1 MGFTNNRYIVKS
13 PYEYGT
19 LASSAV
25 GNSPFVRICST
36 VSNTTV
42 TLRNAAGDTIGS
54 VLMGNAGD
62 SIVIEKDVNETLSTN
77 LPVYATGEGAG
88 VLPPPMFIVTPAN
101 IDPEQGTGSFT
112 VLHMGEPGTYYWT
125 INNITTSNAD
135 FAAVSG
141 SFTTTTVHGTG
152 TFNITTVADL
162 STEGTQ
168 TFTVS
173 VRSGSTSGTILAT
186 SDSVAI
192 SDTSLTPTITPAT
205 NSVDE
210 GSSLS
215 FAVTNLGP
223 NGTYYFTINNITTA
237 NADFDAVNGSF
248 SLTGGG
254 AQDNG
259 TGSFSLSTVAE
270 RITEGDQTF
279 TVSVRSGSIS
289 GPVIVT
295 SGSITLNDISLTP
308 AFTVTPA
315 SINEGSSGSF
325 TVNNLGAAGTYYWTI
340 LNGTTVDADFSSVSG
355 SFNTATLNGNG
366 SFNITTIADSTTEG
380 DQTFQVQIRTGS
392 TSGTILVTSGSVTV
406 NDTSLTPAFTV
417 TPASINEGSSG
428 SFTVNNLGAAGT
440 YYYTIL
446 NGTTVNADFDAVSGS
461 FNTATLNGNGTFTIT
476 TIADNTT
483 EGDQTFQVQIRTG
496 STSGTVILT
505 SSSVTVNDTSLTPAF
520 TVTPASINEGSSGS
534 FTVNNLGAA
543 GTYYWTINNITT
555 ANADFN
561 AVSGSFNTATLNGN
575 GTFNITTIADNTT
588 EGNETFTVSVRSGST
603 SGTILVTSGSVT
615 VNDTSLTPAAIG
627 DVAGLYRTTYTG
639 YFADDPTFFAT
650 ATVNATAVNLSPIR
664 DGDPG
669 FEPFSTQHLGY
680 FKPATTETYTFYL
693 TSDDASFM
701 WLGANAVS
709 GFNTGNALI
718 NNGGVHG
725 SNEVSA
731 SIALTAGVYYPIRIQ
746 YGDQS
751 GGDVLD
757 FEFSTPT
764 ITKDENVTGLI
775 FYNSTTNGH

>member
-279 TVSVRSGSIS
+279 TVSLRSGSIS

-366 SFNITTIADSTTEG
+366 SFNITTIADTTTEG
-380 DQTFQVQIRTGS
+380 AQTFTVSVRSGS
-392 TSGTILVTSGSVTV
+392 ISGTVIVTSGSITV
-406 NDTSLTPAFTV
+406 NDISLTPAFTV
-417 TPASINEGSSG
+417 TPASIDEGATG

-440 YYYTIL
+440 YYYTI
-446 NGTTVNADFDAVSGS
+446 NNITTANADFSSVSGS

-476 TIADNTT
+476 TIADTTT
-483 EGDQTFQVQIRTG
+483 EGAQ
-496 STSGTVILT
+496 
-505 SSSVTVNDTSLTPAF
+505 
-520 TVTPASINEGSSGS
+520 
-534 FTVNNLGAA
+534 
-543 GTYYWTINNITT
+543 
-555 ANADFN
+555 
-561 AVSGSFNTATLNGN
+561 
-575 GTFNITTIADNTT
+575 
-588 EGNETFTVSVRSGST
+588 TFTVSVRINSI

-615 VNDTSLTPAAIG
+615 INDTSLTASGDTPGLYKTTYAGYFG
-627 DVAGLYRTTYTG
+627 DV
-639 YFADDPTFFAT
+639 PEFFAT
-650 ATVNATAVNLSPIR
+650 ATPAIAGANPATSVQTTVIEEPATD
-664 DGDPG
+664 DGSA
-669 FEPFSTQHLGY
+669 FSVQWLGY
-680 FKPATTETYTFYL
+680 FKPTTTETHTFFL
-693 TSDDASFM
+693 NSDDASYM
-701 WLGANAVS
+701 WIGATAVT
-709 GFNTGNALI
+709 GFTTVNALI
-718 NNGGVHG
+718 NNGGSHAATEISG
-725 SNEVSA
+725 
-731 SIALTAGVYYPIRIQ
+731 SIALTAGVYYPVRIQ
-746 YGDQS
+746 FGEQG
-751 GGDVLD
+751 GGDLL
-757 FEFSTPT
+757 EFNYSTPT
-764 ITKDENVTGLI
+764 IVKTTTVTGKV
-775 FYNSTTNGH
+775 FYNSATNGH

>member
-25 GNSPFVRICST
+25 GNCPFVRICST

-62 SIVIEKDVNETLSTN
+62 SIVIEKDVTETLSTN

-380 DQTFQVQIRTGS
+380 DQTFRVTVREGS
-392 TSGTILVTSGSVTV
+392 IFGTILVTSDSVTI

-446 NGTTVNADFDAVSGS
+446 NGTTVDADFDAVSGS
-461 FNTATLNGNGTFTIT
+461 FNTATLNGNGTFNIN

-520 TVTPASINEGSSGS
+520 TVTPASINEGATGS

-575 GTFNITTIADNTT
+575 GTFTIDIIADNTT
-588 EGNETFTVSVRSGST
+588 EGTQTFTVSVRSGST

-709 GFNTGNALI
+709 GFNTGNAFI

-751 GGDVLD
+751 GGDVLEL
-757 FEFSTPT
+757 EFSTPT

>member
-325 TVNNLGAAGTYYWTI
+325 TVNNLGAAGTYYYTI

-440 YYYTIL
+440 YY
-446 NGTTVNADFDAVSGS
+446 
-461 FNTATLNGNGTFTIT
+461 
-476 TIADNTT
+476 
-483 EGDQTFQVQIRTG
+483 
-496 STSGTVILT
+496 
-505 SSSVTVNDTSLTPAF
+505 
-520 TVTPASINEGSSGS
+520 
-534 FTVNNLGAA
+534 
-543 GTYYWTINNITT
+543 WTINNITT

-575 GTFNITTIADNTT
+575 GTFTIDIIADNTT
-588 EGNETFTVSVRSGST
+588 EGTQTFTVSVRSGST

-615 VNDTSLTPAAIG
+615 VNDTSLTASG
-627 DVAGLYRTTYTG
+627 DTAGLYRTTYTG

-709 GFNTGNALI
+709 GFNTGNAFI

-751 GGDVLD
+751 GGDVLQ

-764 ITKDENVTGLI
+764 IAKDENVTGLI

>member
-1 MGFTNNRYIVKS
+1 MSFTNNRYIVKS

-440 YYYTIL
+440 YY
-446 NGTTVNADFDAVSGS
+446 
-461 FNTATLNGNGTFTIT
+461 
-476 TIADNTT
+476 
-483 EGDQTFQVQIRTG
+483 
-496 STSGTVILT
+496 
-505 SSSVTVNDTSLTPAF
+505 
-520 TVTPASINEGSSGS
+520 
-534 FTVNNLGAA
+534 
-543 GTYYWTINNITT
+543 WTINNITT

-575 GTFNITTIADNTT
+575 GTFTITLIADNTT
-588 EGNETFTVSVRSGST
+588 EGPETFTVSVRSGST
-603 SGTILVTSGSVT
+603 IGTILVTSGSVT
-615 VNDTSLTPAAIG
+615 VNDTSLTPAAVG

-639 YFADDPTFFAT
+639 YFADDPTFFDT
-650 ATVNATAVNLSPIR
+650 APVNATAVNLSPIR

-701 WLGANAVS
+701 WLDANAVS
-709 GFNTGNALI
+709 GFNTGNAFI

-746 YGDQS
+746 YGDQG
-751 GGDVLD
+751 GGDVL
-757 FEFSTPT
+757 ELKFSTPT

>member
-25 GNSPFVRICST
+25 GNCPFVRICST

-168 TFTVS
+168 
-173 VRSGSTSGTILAT
+173 
-186 SDSVAI
+186 
-192 SDTSLTPTITPAT
+192 
-205 NSVDE
+205 
-210 GSSLS
+210 
-215 FAVTNLGP
+215 
-223 NGTYYFTINNITTA
+223 
-237 NADFDAVNGSF
+237 
-248 SLTGGG
+248 
-254 AQDNG
+254 
-259 TGSFSLSTVAE
+259 
-270 RITEGDQTF
+270 
-279 TVSVRSGSIS
+279 
-289 GPVIVT
+289 
-295 SGSITLNDISLTP
+295 
-308 AFTVTPA
+308 
-315 SINEGSSGSF
+315 
-325 TVNNLGAAGTYYWTI
+325 
-340 LNGTTVDADFSSVSG
+340 
-355 SFNTATLNGNG
+355 
-366 SFNITTIADSTTEG
+366 
-380 DQTFQVQIRTGS
+380 
-392 TSGTILVTSGSVTV
+392 
-406 NDTSLTPAFTV
+406 
-417 TPASINEGSSG
+417 
-428 SFTVNNLGAAGT
+428 
-440 YYYTIL
+440 
-446 NGTTVNADFDAVSGS
+446 
-461 FNTATLNGNGTFTIT
+461 
-476 TIADNTT
+476 
-483 EGDQTFQVQIRTG
+483 
-496 STSGTVILT
+496 
-505 SSSVTVNDTSLTPAF
+505 
-520 TVTPASINEGSSGS
+520 
-534 FTVNNLGAA
+534 
-543 GTYYWTINNITT
+543 
-555 ANADFN
+555 
-561 AVSGSFNTATLNGN
+561 
-575 GTFNITTIADNTT
+575 
-588 EGNETFTVSVRSGST
+588 TFTVSVRSGST

-751 GGDVLD
+751 GGDVLEL
-757 FEFSTPT
+757 EFSTPT

>member
-1 MGFTNNRYIVKS
+1 MSANGISDLSTKQLKQAAKLDIAQAKREGRVVADDGSITGPIDSTKPYYRARNVYDLDRLPTQYSGNDLTDNANPEGLLRARPWTAYDINPTANIVN
-13 PYEYGT
+13 EGGT
-19 LASSAV
+19 LVVNIALLEILDGTTVYWSVSSA
-25 GNSPFVRICST
+25 GDFGTSTGTFV
-36 VSNTTV
+36 VN
-42 TLRNAAGDTIGS
+42 N
-54 VLMGNAGD
+54 D
-62 SIVIEKDVNETLSTN
+62 S
-77 LPVYATGEGAG
+77 
-88 VLPPPMFIVTPAN
+88 
-101 IDPEQGTGSFT
+101 GSFT
-112 VLHMGEPGTYYWT
+112 VTPTK
-125 INNITTSNAD
+125 
-135 FAAVSG
+135 
-141 SFTTTTVHGTG
+141 
-152 TFNITTVADL
+152 DL
-162 STEGTQ
+162 STEGTE
-168 TFTVS
+168 TFNITL
-173 VRSGSTSGTILAT
+173 RRGSASGTVVAT
-186 SDSVAI
+186 FANVQIFDV
-192 SDTSLTPTITPAT
+192 SLTPTITPAA

-223 NGTYYFTINNITTA
+223 NGTYYWTINHVTTA

-259 TGSFSLSTVAE
+259 TGSFSLSTVAD
-270 RITEGDQTF
+270 RTTEGAQTF

-289 GPVIVT
+289 GTVIVT
-295 SGSITLNDISLTP
+295 SGSITVNDI
-308 AFTVTPA
+308 
-315 SINEGSSGSF
+315 
-325 TVNNLGAAGTYYWTI
+325 
-340 LNGTTVDADFSSVSG
+340 
-355 SFNTATLNGNG
+355 
-366 SFNITTIADSTTEG
+366 
-380 DQTFQVQIRTGS
+380 
-392 TSGTILVTSGSVTV
+392 
-406 NDTSLTPAFTV
+406 
-417 TPASINEGSSG
+417 
-428 SFTVNNLGAAGT
+428 
-440 YYYTIL
+440 
-446 NGTTVNADFDAVSGS
+446 
-461 FNTATLNGNGTFTIT
+461 
-476 TIADNTT
+476 
-483 EGDQTFQVQIRTG
+483 
-496 STSGTVILT
+496 
-505 SSSVTVNDTSLTPAF
+505 SLTPAF

-575 GTFNITTIADNTT
+575 GTFTIDIISDNTT
-588 EGNETFTVSVRSGST
+588 EGTQTFTVSVRSGST

-627 DVAGLYRTTYTG
+627 DAAGLYRTTYTG

-709 GFNTGNALI
+709 GFNTGNAFI

-746 YGDQS
+746 YGDNS
-751 GGDVLD
+751 GGDVLQ

-764 ITKDENVTGLI
+764 IAKDENVTGLI

>member
-25 GNSPFVRICST
+25 GNCPFVRICST

-62 SIVIEKDVNETLSTN
+62 SIVIEKDVTETLSTN

-259 TGSFSLSTVAE
+259 TGSFSLTTVAD
-270 RITEGDQTF
+270 RTTEGDQTF

-325 TVNNLGAAGTYYWTI
+325 TVNNLGAAGTYYYRI
-340 LNGTTVDADFSSVSG
+340 SHITTADADFSSVTG
-355 SFNTATLNGNG
+355 SFTTTTLNGNG
-366 SFNITTIADSTTEG
+366 SFNITTIADS
-380 DQTFQVQIRTGS
+380 
-392 TSGTILVTSGSVTV
+392 
-406 NDTSLTPAFTV
+406 
-417 TPASINEGSSG
+417 
-428 SFTVNNLGAAGT
+428 
-440 YYYTIL
+440 
-446 NGTTVNADFDAVSGS
+446 
-461 FNTATLNGNGTFTIT
+461 
-476 TIADNTT
+476 
-483 EGDQTFQVQIRTG
+483 
-496 STSGTVILT
+496 
-505 SSSVTVNDTSLTPAF
+505 
-520 TVTPASINEGSSGS
+520 
-534 FTVNNLGAA
+534 
-543 GTYYWTINNITT
+543 
-555 ANADFN
+555 
-561 AVSGSFNTATLNGN
+561 
-575 GTFNITTIADNTT
+575 TT

-615 VNDTSLTPAAIG
+615 VNDTSLTPAAVG

-746 YGDQS
+746 YGDQG
-751 GGDVLD
+751 GGDVLE

>member
-440 YYYTIL
+440 YY
-446 NGTTVNADFDAVSGS
+446 
-461 FNTATLNGNGTFTIT
+461 
-476 TIADNTT
+476 
-483 EGDQTFQVQIRTG
+483 
-496 STSGTVILT
+496 
-505 SSSVTVNDTSLTPAF
+505 
-520 TVTPASINEGSSGS
+520 
-534 FTVNNLGAA
+534 
-543 GTYYWTINNITT
+543 WTINNITT

-575 GTFNITTIADNTT
+575 GTFTIDIIADNTT
-588 EGNETFTVSVRSGST
+588 EGTQTFTVSVRSGST

-709 GFNTGNALI
+709 GFNTGNAFI

-751 GGDVLD
+751 GGDVLQ

-764 ITKDENVTGLI
+764 IAKDENVTGLI

>member
-25 GNSPFVRICST
+25 GNCPFVRICST

-440 YYYTIL
+440 YY
-446 NGTTVNADFDAVSGS
+446 
-461 FNTATLNGNGTFTIT
+461 
-476 TIADNTT
+476 
-483 EGDQTFQVQIRTG
+483 
-496 STSGTVILT
+496 
-505 SSSVTVNDTSLTPAF
+505 
-520 TVTPASINEGSSGS
+520 
-534 FTVNNLGAA
+534 
-543 GTYYWTINNITT
+543 WTINNITT

-575 GTFNITTIADNTT
+575 GTFTIDIISDNTT
-588 EGNETFTVSVRSGST
+588 EGTQTFTVSVRSGST

-615 VNDTSLTPAAIG
+615 VNDTSLTASG
-627 DVAGLYRTTYTG
+627 DTAGLYRTTYTG

-709 GFNTGNALI
+709 GFNTGNAFI

-746 YGDQS
+746 YGDQG
-751 GGDVLD
+751 GGDVLE

>member
-1 MGFTNNRYIVKS
+1 MSFTNNRYIVKS

-88 VLPPPMFIVTPAN
+88 VLPPPMFIVTPTN

-259 TGSFSLSTVAE
+259 TGSFSLSTVAD
-270 RITEGDQTF
+270 RTTEGDQTF

-325 TVNNLGAAGTYYWTI
+325 TVNNLGPAGTYYWTI
-340 LNGTTVDADFSSVSG
+340 NHGDEDF
-355 SFNTATLNGNG
+355 
-366 SFNITTIADSTTEG
+366 IST
-380 DQTFQVQIRTGS
+380 D
-392 TSGTILVTSGSVTV
+392 
-406 NDTSLTPAFTV
+406 
-417 TPASINEGSSG
+417 
-428 SFTVNNLGAAGT
+428 
-440 YYYTIL
+440 
-446 NGTTVNADFDAVSGS
+446 NADFDAVSGS

-483 EGDQTFQVQIRTG
+483 EGNQ
-496 STSGTVILT
+496 
-505 SSSVTVNDTSLTPAF
+505 
-520 TVTPASINEGSSGS
+520 
-534 FTVNNLGAA
+534 
-543 GTYYWTINNITT
+543 
-555 ANADFN
+555 
-561 AVSGSFNTATLNGN
+561 
-575 GTFNITTIADNTT
+575 
-588 EGNETFTVSVRSGST
+588 TFTVSVREGSIM
-603 SGTILVTSGSVT
+603 GTILVTSGSVT
-615 VNDTSLTPAAIG
+615 VNDTSLTASG
-627 DVAGLYRTTYTG
+627 DTAGLYRTTYTG

-709 GFNTGNALI
+709 GFNTGNAFI
-718 NNGGVHG
+718 NNGGIHG

-746 YGDQS
+746 YGDQG
-751 GGDVLD
+751 GGDVLQLQ
-757 FEFSTPT
+757 FSTPT
-764 ITKDENVTGLI
+764 IAKDENVTGLI

>member
-25 GNSPFVRICST
+25 GNCPFVRICST

-62 SIVIEKDVNETLSTN
+62 SIVIEKDVTETLSTN

-259 TGSFSLSTVAE
+259 TGSFSLTTVAD
-270 RITEGDQTF
+270 RTTEGDQTF

-325 TVNNLGAAGTYYWTI
+325 TVNNLGAAGTYYYRI
-340 LNGTTVDADFSSVSG
+340 SHITTADADFSSVTG
-355 SFNTATLNGNG
+355 SFTTTTLNGNG
-366 SFNITTIADSTTEG
+366 SFNITTIADS
-380 DQTFQVQIRTGS
+380 
-392 TSGTILVTSGSVTV
+392 
-406 NDTSLTPAFTV
+406 
-417 TPASINEGSSG
+417 
-428 SFTVNNLGAAGT
+428 
-440 YYYTIL
+440 
-446 NGTTVNADFDAVSGS
+446 
-461 FNTATLNGNGTFTIT
+461 
-476 TIADNTT
+476 TT

-520 TVTPASINEGSSGS
+520 TVTPASINEGATGS

-575 GTFNITTIADNTT
+575 GTFTIDIIADNTT
-588 EGNETFTVSVRSGST
+588 EGTQTFTVSVRSGST

-751 GGDVLD
+751 GGDVLEL
-757 FEFSTPT
+757 EFSTPT

>member
-62 SIVIEKDVNETLSTN
+62 SIVIEKDVTETLSTN

-440 YYYTIL
+440 YY
-446 NGTTVNADFDAVSGS
+446 
-461 FNTATLNGNGTFTIT
+461 
-476 TIADNTT
+476 
-483 EGDQTFQVQIRTG
+483 
-496 STSGTVILT
+496 
-505 SSSVTVNDTSLTPAF
+505 
-520 TVTPASINEGSSGS
+520 
-534 FTVNNLGAA
+534 
-543 GTYYWTINNITT
+543 WTINNITT

-575 GTFNITTIADNTT
+575 GTFTIDIIADNTT
-588 EGNETFTVSVRSGST
+588 EGTQTFTVSVRSGST

-650 ATVNATAVNLSPIR
+650 ATVNATAVNLSPIG

-701 WLGANAVS
+701 WLDANAVS
-709 GFNTGNALI
+709 GFNTGNAFI

-751 GGDVLD
+751 GGDVLEL
-757 FEFSTPT
+757 EFSTPT

>member
-1 MGFTNNRYIVKS
+1 MSFTNNRYIVKS

-325 TVNNLGAAGTYYWTI
+325 TLNNLGAAGTYYWTI

-392 TSGTILVTSGSVTV
+392 TSGTVILTSSSVTV

-446 NGTTVNADFDAVSGS
+446 NGTTVDADFAAVSGS
-461 FNTATLNGNGTFTIT
+461 FNTATLNGNGTFT
-476 TIADNTT
+476 
-483 EGDQTFQVQIRTG
+483 
-496 STSGTVILT
+496 
-505 SSSVTVNDTSLTPAF
+505 
-520 TVTPASINEGSSGS
+520 
-534 FTVNNLGAA
+534 
-543 GTYYWTINNITT
+543 
-555 ANADFN
+555 
-561 AVSGSFNTATLNGN
+561 
-575 GTFNITTIADNTT
+575 ITTIADNTT

-615 VNDTSLTPAAIG
+615 VNDTSLTPAAVG

-650 ATVNATAVNLSPIR
+650 ATVNATAVNLSPIG

-746 YGDQS
+746 YGDNT
-751 GGDVLD
+751 GGDVLE